1 MLESVSRR
9 AFGGSS
15 GTYNVRDSELA
26 RERQVRALPYTVL
39 FLDNSQHVF
48 HIEKKGRGQ
57 ALLDR
62 VYQHLELIERDYFSL
77 QFCDSENDDQVM
89 RWLDPR
95 KPLRRQ
101 VAGKTQP
108 TTYHFRVK
116 FYVGDPSKLHE
127 EYTRY
132 HFCLQLRRDVLE
144 GLLPVPPNTACLL
157 ASFVLQAELGDY
169 CPEEH
174 PAGYLSRVQLLPNM
188 TEDMEKKITE
198 LHARHRGLTPADAE
212 FYYLEHVKRL
222 EMYGLELHRAKDS
235 SGRDIQLGVASVG
248 LVVFQNKKKINTFSW
263 AKIVKIAFKRKEF
276 FIQLRRELS
285 EDYDSLL
292 GFSLP
297 SYRAS
302 KALWKTAVEHHTF
315 FRLNAPQPPVR
326 RLMGLGSRFRFS
338 GRTEY
343 QTLQEGRHRAR
354 LDRPF
359 VRSGPQRGGPL
370 HQTLPPLSSEERQR
384 LLGHGRLGTP
394 TQHRV
399 TAAQP
404 SRPEPRRAWTE
415 DSPPSDGSFLER
427 LPPLQVPLV
436 VGPAGMPSVGDMSPH
451 KAAVAP
457 VHPSSPPPPPPSSA
471 AGPDPTLLT
480 DTARPFTPAAPGKL
494 SYMDD
499 SEESDKT
506 QESASAASTEPSVS
520 NGHTESPCGS
530 QVVIHMKPDDQ
541 GRYGFNVKGGAESST
556 PVTVSKVAPN
566 APADRTTPRLSE
578 GDQVVLINGV
588 DVSGLSHDEVVSFI
602 RSSRERHSELVLT
615 VRPSVNYEG
624 SGGDGEEP
632 LVQYVPD
639 TPYVSLSLPDGDP
652 LAQSMLM
659 LSEALAGGAA
669 RSEFEK
675 LPRRAPGLS
684 MDDCRLP
691 GNLAKNRYRDIS
703 PYDATRVLLTSAE
716 SGDYINANYVNME
729 VPGSGVVNR
738 YIAAQG
744 PLKHTTDDFW
754 SMVWEQQSPLVVM
767 LTTLVE
773 QGRVKCHQYWPPPGE
788 SRLHGHL
795 RVSTASQQLTDSF
808 AFREITLVCEE
819 TGEERHISH
828 MQYVSWPDH
837 GVPEQ
842 PADFVQFVQR
852 VRAARAG
859 LVEPTVVHC
868 SAGIG
873 RTGVLILMET
883 AMCLIEA
890 NQPVYPLELVRTMRR
905 QRAMMIQTPSQYQ
918 FVCQAVL
925 QVYQEGTVRPLPE
938 YTQR

>member
-1 MLESVSRR
+1 MLETVSRR

-39 FLDNSQHVF
+39 FLDHSQHVF
-48 HIEKKGRGQ
+48 HLEKSRGQ
-57 ALLDR
+57 ALLDL
-62 VYQHLELIERDYFSL
+62 VYQHLELIEKDYFSL
-77 QFCDSENDDQVM
+77 QFCDAENDASVM

-108 TTYHFRVK
+108 ATYHFRVK
-116 FYVGDPSKLHE
+116 FYVTDPSKLHE

-144 GLLPVPPNTACLL
+144 GQLPLLPSTACLL
-157 ASFVLQAELGDY
+157 ASFVAQAELGDF

-174 PAGYLSRVQLLPNM
+174 PPGYLARLPLLPAVND
-188 TEDMEKKITE
+188 DMEKKITE

-212 FYYLEHVKRL
+212 FCYLEHVKRL
-222 EMYGLELHRAKDS
+222 EMYGLDLHRAKDS
-235 SGRDIQLGVASVG
+235 SGREIQLGVAAVG

-302 KALWKTAVEHHTF
+302 KTLWKTAVEHHTF
-315 FRLNAPQPPVR
+315 FRLNAPQAPVR

-359 VRSGPQRGGPL
+359 VRAGPQRGGV
-370 HQTLPPLSSEERQR
+370 HQTLPTLTPEERQR
-384 LLGHGRLGTP
+384 LLGHRLGTP

-399 TAAQP
+399 TAAQS

-415 DSPPSDGSFLER
+415 DSPTSDGSFLER
-427 LPPLQVPLV
+427 LPPIV
-436 VGPAGMPSVGDMSPH
+436 VGSAGMPPVVELGQKVVPQPLHAS
-451 KAAVAP
+451 AAVVPAAP
-457 VHPSSPPPPPPSSA
+457 APPPRPLS
-471 AGPDPTLLT
+471 GPLGDP
-480 DTARPFTPAAPGKL
+480 ARPFVPAAPTKL

-499 SEESDKT
+499 SEESDKGT
-506 QESASAASTEPSVS
+506 HESTSPVSTEPSVG
-520 NGHTESPCGS
+520 NGHVESPAGS
-530 QVVIHMKPDDQ
+530 LVVIHMKPDDE

-556 PVTVSKVAPN
+556 PVTVSKVAPQS
-566 APADRTTPRLSE
+566 PADRTMPRLSE

-588 DVSGLSHDEVVSFI
+588 DVSKFSHDEVVSFI
-602 RSSRERHSELVLT
+602 RSSRELHSELVLT

-624 SGGDGEEP
+624 GGEAEEP

-639 TPYVSLSLPDGDP
+639 TPYVSLALPEGDA
-652 LAQSMLM
+652 LGQSMLM
-659 LSEALAGGAA
+659 LSEALASGAA

-675 LPRRAPGLS
+675 LPRRASGLS

-691 GNLAKNRYRDIS
+691 GNVAKNRYRDIS
-703 PYDATRVLLTSAE
+703 PYDSTRVLLTSAD

-729 VPGSGVVNR
+729 IPGSGIVNR

-744 PLKHTTDDFW
+744 PLKHTADDFW
-754 SMVWEQQSPLVVM
+754 ALVWEQQCPLVVM

-773 QGRVKCHQYWPPPGE
+773 QGRVKCHQYWPPVGE
-788 SRLHGHL
+788 SRVHEGL
-795 RVSTASQQLTDSF
+795 RVTCTAEQVTDSF
-808 AFREITLVCEE
+808 AFREIALVAEE

-837 GVPEQ
+837 GVPDQ
-842 PADFVQFVQR
+842 PADFVRFVQR
-852 VRAARAG
+852 VRTARAG

-890 NQPVYPLELVRTMRR
+890 NQPVYPLEAVRCMRN

-925 QVYQEGTVRPLPE
+925 QVYEEGTVRPLSE